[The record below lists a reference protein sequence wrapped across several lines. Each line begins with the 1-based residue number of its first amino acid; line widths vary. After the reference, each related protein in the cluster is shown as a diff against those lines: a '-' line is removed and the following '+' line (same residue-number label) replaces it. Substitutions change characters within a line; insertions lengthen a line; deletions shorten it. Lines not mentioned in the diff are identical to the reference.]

1 MKRLG
6 LRSLPLIA
14 SLTLAPLSLGTIG
27 CGHSDQEW
35 ADAQRQ
41 ISELKARLNA
51 AEDRHNKDKQAFDD
65 AQKQIEDLKARMREA
80 GLQYEDK
87 LGRSEKEKA
96 DLAQALEEYKK
107 RAAQLDAM
115 KKRLDDL
122 RARLAKLTDA
132 HLKVVVRKNRMVIQ
146 LPGDI
151 LFASGE
157 INLQDSGKKV
167 LKQVADIINADDEL
181 KKRQF
186 QVAGHTD
193 NVEYG
198 PGIFKDNWGL
208 SLMRA
213 RTVLLFLTAKNEPP
227 KGQAPK
233 PGQFYGGA
241 LDPNNWA
248 AAGYGVMDPI
258 AGTIDKQ
265 SEDEKKQNRRVEL
278 VLQPNVD
285 EMLNLKDLGGDAH

>member
-1 MKRLG
+1 
-6 LRSLPLIA
+6 LIA
-14 SLTLAPLSLGTIG
+14 ALVATPLSLGVLG
-27 CGHSDQEW
+27 CGGHTDQEW
-35 ADAQRQ
+35 ADEERKVA
-41 ISELKARLNA
+41 ELKARLNA

-65 AQKQIEDLKARMREA
+65 AMKQMEDLKSRMREA

-87 LGRSEKEKA
+87 LGRSEKEKS
-96 DLAQALEEYKK
+96 DLQQALDEYKK

-122 RARLAKLTDA
+122 RMRLAKLTDA

-151 LFASGE
+151 LFHSGE
-157 INLQDSGKKV
+157 INLEEGGKKV

-193 NVEYG
+193 NQEYG

-213 RTVLLFLTAKNEPP
+213 RTVLLFLTAKDEPP
-227 KGQAPK
+227 KGQTRKA
-233 PGQFYGGA
+233 GAFYGGS

-248 AAGYGVMDPI
+248 AAGYGIMDPL
-258 AGTIDKQ
+258 AGTLDKQ
-265 SEDEKKQNRRVEL
+265 SVDEMKVNRRVEL

-285 EMLNLKDLGGDAH
+285 EMLNLKDME

>member
-6 LRSLPLIA
+6 LRCLPLIA
-14 SLTLAPLSLGTIG
+14 TLVLAPLSVGTIG

-35 ADAQRQ
+35 ADKQREVA
-41 ISELKARLNA
+41 ELKARLTA
-51 AEDRHNKDKQAFDD
+51 AEDRHAKDKQGFDD

-96 DLAQALEEYKK
+96 DLLQALDEYKK

-151 LFASGE
+151 LFRSGE
-157 INLQDSGKKV
+157 INLEEGGKKV
-167 LKQVADIINADDEL
+167 LKQVADIINADTEL

-213 RTVLLFLTAKNEPP
+213 RTVLLFLTAKDEPA
-227 KGQAPK
+227 KGTPRKA
-233 PGQFYGGA
+233 GQFYGGA
-241 LDPNNWA
+241 LDPYNWA

-258 AGTIDKQ
+258 AGDVAKQ
-265 SEDEKKQNRRVEL
+265 TDDQMKQNRRVEL

-285 EMLNLKDLGGDAH
+285 EMLNLKDME

>member
-1 MKRLG
+1 MAMKRLG
-6 LRSLPLIA
+6 LRSFSLIA
-14 SLTLAPLSLGTIG
+14 SLAVAPLSVGAIG

-35 ADAQRQ
+35 SDAQRQ

-65 AQKQIEDLKARMREA
+65 AQKQLDDLKARMREA
-80 GLQYEDK
+80 GLQYEDR

-96 DLAQALEEYKK
+96 DLSQALDEYKK

-132 HLKVVVRKNRMVIQ
+132 KLKVVVRKNRMVIQ

-151 LFASGE
+151 LFRSGE
-157 INLQDSGKKV
+157 INLEEGGKKV

-181 KKRQF
+181 RKRQF

-213 RTVLLFLTAKNEPP
+213 RTVLLFLTGKNDAAAGQPAK
-227 KGQAPK
+227 
-233 PGQFYGGA
+233 GGG
-241 LDPNNWA
+241 LDPHNWG

-258 AGTIDKQ
+258 AGTVDKQ
-265 SEDEKKQNRRVEL
+265 SDDDKKQNRRVEL

-285 EMLNLKDLGGDAH
+285 EMLNLKDLGDSK

>member
-6 LRSLPLIA
+6 LRSLPLL
-14 SLTLAPLSLGTIG
+14 LTLGLAPLSMGAAG

-35 ADAQRQ
+35 ADEERKIA
-41 ISELKARLNA
+41 ELKARLA
-51 AEDRHNKDKQAFDD
+51 AADDRHNKDKQAFDD

-80 GLQYEDK
+80 GLQYEDR

-96 DLAQALEEYKK
+96 DLVQALDEYKK

-151 LFASGE
+151 LFRSGE
-157 INLQDSGKKV
+157 INLEEGGKKV
-167 LKQVADIINADDEL
+167 LKQVADIINNDDEL

-213 RTVLLFLTAKNEPP
+213 RTVLLFLTNKNEPP
-227 KGQAPK
+227 KGEKPK
-233 PGQFYGGA
+233 AGAFYGGG
-241 LDPNNWA
+241 LEPSNWA
-248 AAGYGVMDPI
+248 AAGYGVTDPI
-258 AGTIDKQ
+258 AGTVAKQ
-265 SEDEKKQNRRVEL
+265 STDEQKSNRRVEL

-285 EMLNLKDLGGDAH
+285 EMLNLKDME